1 MIGAFGFLAIV
12 CFALISLTAG
22 AQAQIR
28 WQAGVDQRITP
39 ATRQALDRLQ
49 QAYGGP
55 ITISSGYRD
64 TGRNA
69 ATPGAAT
76 GSQHTHG
83 TALDISTR
91 GMSPEDK
98 GRLVAA
104 AAQSGFRGI
113 GFYGENGHI
122 HIDTRQNWAT
132 WGQQPRGVQEAM
144 RQHFGNNQNRP
155 VDPSQNQSTGGQTQ
169 TGQGSGQTSG
179 TQIQPGGVGTN
190 PNVFPWITQV
200 LTGVGNVNQPQSMGP
215 SGTMTS
221 IGDPTICW
229 VCDMVVTTMKV
240 VETMVKS
247 ASEKY
252 TQPLLGLVVIFAMI
266 GVCWR
271 GLRSL
276 VDGTNILHGKLIWML
291 GRLAIVGAIL
301 SSSGVVMALAF
312 QLFVGPPIS
321 IGAAT
326 GTALAD
332 HASSAFGYSPQNVTC
347 SHDQPSARGISELRE
362 PTETLAKLAC
372 RVHTAASVGILL
384 GGLLASHPT
393 KDSNFSDKAVAIVLF
408 VVGLFLMYSAFMA
421 LLNFGFALIETLIVS
436 VIIAVFMPFLI
447 AMAVFESTKESVKV
461 LFQNML
467 FVVINLVVAG
477 ILAVTVVFVLML
489 AFSLGLGLNA
499 ASTDSQAVVSAL
511 SQMYTGNDL
520 FSAAGW
526 SKAIKF
532 VAFALAGTFATAR
545 LMAAGQSMA
554 AEVTGYALGQVG
566 ALGQAGQGAMGR
578 VAGTGMA
585 VLAPLA
591 VAGGAAAGGAA
602 AMASRMPALIGRMR
616 GAANASSS
624 ISANPNITVR

>member
-1 MIGAFGFLAIV
+1 MLILVAFGVIGAVFV
-12 CFALISLTAG
+12 CSLVS
-22 AQAQIR
+22 AQAQII
-28 WQAGVDQRITP
+28 WQAGVDQNITP
-39 ATRQALDRLQ
+39 ATRQALERLQ

-64 TGRNA
+64 EARNSS
-69 ATPGAAT
+69 TPGAAS

-83 TALDISTR
+83 TALDISTP

-132 WGQQPRGVQEAM
+132 WGQRPRGVDEAM
-144 RQHFGNNQNRP
+144 RQHIGNNQNRP
-155 VDPSQNQSTGGQTQ
+155 VDASQNQLNGQTGTQ
-169 TGQGSGQTSG
+169 QPGQTSG
-179 TQIQPGGVGTN
+179 SQTGGQGTGGTTGTTD
-190 PNVFPWITQV
+190 NVFPWISWVFRGT
-200 LTGVGNVNQPQSMGP
+200 GNVNQPQSMGP
-215 SGTMTS
+215 AGTMTS

-229 VCDMVVTTMKV
+229 VCDMIVTTMKV
-240 VETMVKS
+240 VETMVK
-247 ASEKY
+247 AAIEKFSL
-252 TQPLLGLVVIFAMI
+252 PLLGLVVVFAMI

-271 GLRSL
+271 GLRAL
-276 VDGTNILHGKLIWML
+276 VDGTNIFQGKLIPML
-291 GRLAIVGAIL
+291 GRLAIVGAL
-301 SSSGVVMALAF
+301 LGSSGVMTALAF
-312 QLFVGPPIS
+312 QLFVGPPIM
-321 IGAAT
+321 IGATA

-332 HASSAFGYSPQNVTC
+332 QASTAFGYSPQNVTC

-362 PTETLAKLAC
+362 PTEQLTKLAC

-393 KDSNFSDKAVAIVLF
+393 KDSSFSDKAVAIVLF

-421 LLNFGFALIETLIVS
+421 LLNFGFAMVETLVVS

-461 LFQNML
+461 LFQNAL
-467 FVVINLVVAG
+467 FVIINLIVTGA
-477 ILAVTVVFVLML
+477 LAVAVVFILMMS
-489 AFSLGLGLNA
+489 FSLGLGLNT
-499 ASTDSQAVVSAL
+499 ASTDAQAVVTGL
-511 SQMYTGNDL
+511 SSMYTGNDL

-526 SKAIKF
+526 AKALKF
-532 VAFALAGTFATAR
+532 VAFALAGTFAVAR

-554 AEVTGYALGQVG
+554 VEVTGYALGQVG

-578 VAGTGMA
+578 VTSTVMA
-585 VLAPLA
+585 VAAPVAL
-591 VAGGAAAGGAA
+591 AGGAAAGGAA
-602 AMASRMPALIGRMR
+602 AMATRIPGLITRLR
-616 GAANASSS
+616 SAAQAPSV
-624 ISANPNITVR
+624 NPNVTVR